1 MGLDRLRGRS
11 RRVVTAPTAPRQLRF
26 ERISVLD
33 WLALGLATLWLWAT
47 SIPFP
52 SNDYLLVMLFLSA
65 VAVLIGWLGR
75 TARLLYRATKH
86 QQSIRPHTVGLLLI
100 PVLALLT
107 FDLVAAGV
115 PKQARFQLSRP
126 ALDRAAERVIRH
138 DPQAPKAGDW
148 IGLYRVRSVQTIP
161 GGMQMELVGMAGPDG
176 PCGFAYGPSGRPAS
190 SYAEGSY
197 LSYSYHDHLGGPWY
211 VMCTHT

>member
-1 MGLDRLRGRS
+1 VVTDPTTHAPRRLRFGRI
-11 RRVVTAPTAPRQLRF
+11 L
-26 ERISVLD
+26 VLD
-33 WLALGLATLWLWAT
+33 WLALGLAALWLWAT

-52 SNDYLLVMLFLSA
+52 SIDSLVMLFLSA

-86 QQSIRPHTVGLLLI
+86 QQSIRPHTVGVLLI
-100 PVLALLT
+100 PALALLT
-107 FDLVAAGV
+107 FALVAAGA

-126 ALDRAAERVIRH
+126 ALDRAAEQVIRN
-138 DPQAPKAGDW
+138 DPQAPRAGDW
-148 IGLYRVRSVQTIP
+148 VGLYGVRGGVETIP
-161 GGMQMELVGMAGPDG
+161 GGMQMQLVGMDGLDG
-176 PCGFAYGPSGRPAS
+176 PCGFAYSPSGRPAIS
-190 SYAEGSY
+190 SVAGSY